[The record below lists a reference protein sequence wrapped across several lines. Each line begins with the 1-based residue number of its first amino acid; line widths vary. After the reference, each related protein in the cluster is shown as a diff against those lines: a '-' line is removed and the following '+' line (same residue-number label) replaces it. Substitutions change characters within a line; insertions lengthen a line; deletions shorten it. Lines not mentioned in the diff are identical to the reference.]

1 MAWVHTTKDGLMLSN
16 DQGTSQP
23 QTVFGAQ
30 AYISASNA
38 YTQGKMDGSD
48 SYFVIYSVPNY
59 NASGITPAA
68 MPAIVDGTRAID
80 FGFTA
85 QSVQGFNKEG
95 MTVFQDYFF
104 CGNARNYTSTSEDI
118 TGTSPGASSVIINE
132 GWWSLYTQKNC
143 SPESIVTINNGT
155 RFGPGTR
162 ISGLQSANDKVQSI
176 QYFETQK

>member
-30 AYISASNA
+30 PNISASNA
-38 YTQGKMDGSD
+38 YTQGKMDGLD
-48 SYFVIYSVPNY
+48 SYFVVYSVPNY
-59 NASGITPAA
+59 FPAGI
-68 MPAIVDGTRAID
+68 PAIVDSTSAVE

-85 QSVQGFNKEG
+85 RSVQGFNKEG
-95 MTVFQDYFF
+95 MTVFHDFFF

-118 TGTSPGASSVIINE
+118 TGTSPGASSVIINK

-143 SPESIVTINNGT
+143 SPESIVAINNAT
-155 RFGPGTR
+155 RFGPGIR

-176 QYFETQK
+176 QYFETPK